1 MTVGGGF
8 DDSMKAL
15 CNSLGATLRAPLVVR
30 AGSRGAWVRTPGGE
44 VIHVEGYPTKATHTR
59 SAGSCHTGAMCA
71 LIARGWSLVD
81 AVKIAN
87 AAASLGIQRSI
98 NGVPDCPG
106 YDEVIAKLEEDETP
120 AEAAK

>member
-71 LIARGWSLVD
+71 PIARGWSLVD

-98 NGVPDCPG
+98 NGVPT
-106 YDEVIAKLEEDETP
+106 AP
-120 AEAAK
+120 AMTRSSPSSRKTRLTEAAK

>member
-1 MTVGGGF
+1 
-8 DDSMKAL
+8 
-15 CNSLGATLRAPLVVR
+15 
-30 AGSRGAWVRTPGGE
+30 
-44 VIHVEGYPTKATHTR
+44 
-59 SAGSCHTGAMCA
+59 MCA

-98 NGVPDCPG
+98 NGVPDCPC
-106 YDEVIAKLEEDETP
+106 YDEVIAKIEEDETT

>member
-1 MTVGGGF
+1 MPHR
-8 DDSMKAL
+8 
-15 CNSLGATLRAPLVVR
+15 CH
-30 AGSRGAWVRTPGGE
+30 VRTDRPRL
-44 VIHVEGYPTKATHTR
+44 VA
-59 SAGSCHTGAMCA
+59 
-71 LIARGWSLVD
+71 VD